1 MPRDTRFVAEENVL
15 VKFLV
20 NSRSEQLQN
29 VINIF
34 ETEGLRSEIIN
45 VVLKGIG
52 AI

>member
-1 MPRDTRFVAEENVL
+1 MQSSLAGGGGGWVGMPRDTRFVAEENVL

-34 ETEGLRSEIIN
+34 ERE
-45 VVLKGIG
+45 V
-52 AI
+52 